1 MRVGFWWFLD
11 ALTSRGLRASLAING
26 SACRVYE
33 DACAAA
39 LQAGREFMGHGFIQR
54 PMHHLEDEAGAIA
67 ETISAIRDFTGKA
80 PRGWE
85 SPGLTETA
93 DTLDLLAAAGIEYV
107 CDWCLDDQPVPLKA
121 TSGNIISIPYSVEIN
136 DVVISAVQLHRSDEI
151 FVRGRDHFDR
161 LYQEGAAAPRVMA
174 ITIHHYLTGVPH
186 RIKYIEDISEPI
198 LGHADVV
205 MWTGDKVL
213 AWYID
218 RKSVV

>member
-1 MRVGFWWFLD
+1 MRVGFWRFLD

-39 LQAGREFMGHGFIQR
+39 LQAGWAFMGHGFIQR

-93 DTLDLLAAAGIEYV
+93 DTLDLLAAAGTEYV
-107 CDWCLDDQPVPLKA
+107 CDWCL
-121 TSGNIISIPYSVEIN
+121 
-136 DVVISAVQLHRSDEI
+136 
-151 FVRGRDHFDR
+151 
-161 LYQEGAAAPRVMA
+161 AAPPVQ
-174 ITIHHYLTGVPH
+174 TGRASWRERAGQSRQNP
-186 RIKYIEDISEPI
+186 
-198 LGHADVV
+198 
-205 MWTGDKVL
+205 
-213 AWYID
+213 
-218 RKSVV
+218 